1 MRPMGSSEN
10 LNFIMYYV
18 FLFIVF
24 IPYIIFLISLLLW
37 IGANHTNNIENKK
50 RTAVGVGVGMFG
62 IYLVRFIPMMIF
74 ANLNNTD
81 IANTINFNH
90 SSDVF
95 SFIQLIILATI
106 PTFSVLQSY
115 IYNWQDIIT
124 EGKKLTSKD
133 NKRRLIVIGF
143 SVTFISVVILQIFKV
158 LFIYK

>member
-1 MRPMGSSEN
+1 MEQ
-10 LNFIMYYV
+10 
-18 FLFIVF
+18 
-24 IPYIIFLISLLLW
+24 IIQIIL
-37 IGANHTNNIENKK
+37 
-50 RTAVGVGVGMFG
+50 
-62 IYLVRFIPMMIF
+62 F

-143 SVTFISVVILQIFKV
+143 SVTFISVIILQIFKV